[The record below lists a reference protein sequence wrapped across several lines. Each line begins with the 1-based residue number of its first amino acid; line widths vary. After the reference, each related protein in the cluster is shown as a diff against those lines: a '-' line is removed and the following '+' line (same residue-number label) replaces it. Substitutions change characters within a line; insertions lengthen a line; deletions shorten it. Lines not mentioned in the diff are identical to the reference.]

1 MEVKTP
7 SGPVS
12 ERRRQARLSL
22 AYPVKVWCVETGR
35 FLAGQTHDLSA
46 QGMMIEVQ
54 KPSLLMPGQR
64 VRVGIAW
71 SSREVVLSQKQ
82 MLPGVVVRSLGH
94 GQQQHVAVSFDAVM
108 MLPAQTPAAQSA

>member
-1 MEVKTP
+1 MEVKNP
-7 SGPVS
+7 SGTAS
-12 ERRRQARLSL
+12 ERRRQARLTL

-46 QGMMIEVQ
+46 QGALIEVQ
-54 KPSLLMPGQR
+54 NPSLLVPGQR

-71 SSREVVLSQKQ
+71 SSREVVLSRKQ

-94 GQQQHVAVSFDAVM
+94 GQQQHVAVSFDAAM
-108 MLPAQTPAAQSA
+108 ILPTDSPVAQSA